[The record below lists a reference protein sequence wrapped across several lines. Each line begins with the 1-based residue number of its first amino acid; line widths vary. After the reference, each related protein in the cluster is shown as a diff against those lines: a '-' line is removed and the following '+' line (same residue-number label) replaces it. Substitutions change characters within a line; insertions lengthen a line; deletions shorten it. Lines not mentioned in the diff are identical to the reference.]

1 MIRNLVIGVL
11 CLLFI
16 AVSVQAQSGR
26 RQVKPP
32 PAAAPVPT
40 PTPEPSPEA
49 KKKEEAE
56 LVFLVASERNS
67 MYTNIPLYYY
77 EVARR
82 ACGDRLRSRSTADVD
97 VAERDMTRGEAIEKA
112 KSAKKTYVVL
122 LSLTFDN
129 MSNNHEDVQLDFLL
143 LEPMTAK
150 VVLTGRAYLNS
161 NRKSPVIINPG
172 RVSGLY
178 REQLLRDA
186 GQEVADRIL
195 RKMKISH

>member
-16 AVSVQAQSGR
+16 AVPVQAQSGR

-82 ACGDRLRSRSTADVD
+82 ACGDRLRTRSTADVD

-143 LEPMTAK
+143 LEPMTGK

>member
-49 KKKEEAE
+49 KQKEEAE

-82 ACGDRLRSRSTADVD
+82 ACGDRLRTRSTADVD

>member
-49 KKKEEAE
+49 KKKEEVE

-82 ACGDRLRSRSTADVD
+82 ACGDRLRTRSTADVD

>member
-40 PTPEPSPEA
+40 PTPEPSPVA

-82 ACGDRLRSRSTADVD
+82 ACGDRLRTRSTADVD

>member
-40 PTPEPSPEA
+40 PTPEPSPVA
-49 KKKEEAE
+49 KKKEEVE

-82 ACGDRLRSRSTADVD
+82 ACGDRLRTRSTADVD

-172 RVSGLY
+172 RTSVLY

>member
-32 PAAAPVPT
+32 LAAAPVPT

-82 ACGDRLRSRSTADVD
+82 ACGDRLRTRSTADVD

>member
-32 PAAAPVPT
+32 PAAAPVLT

-82 ACGDRLRSRSTADVD
+82 ACGDRLRTRSTADVD

>member
-49 KKKEEAE
+49 KQKEEAE

-97 VAERDMTRGEAIEKA
+97 VAERDLTRGEAIEKA

>member
-40 PTPEPSPEA
+40 PTPEPSPVA
-49 KKKEEAE
+49 KKKEEVE

-82 ACGDRLRSRSTADVD
+82 ACGDRLRTRSTADVD